1 MFKEFKAFA
10 MKGNLVDIAVGLILA
25 LAFSAVVNAFVEGVM
40 LNLIAAVVGQP
51 SFDSIVWTIGSGA
64 DATDILVGRF
74 LSAVVNF
81 VLVAWVLFWI
91 VKVAN
96 RFKKPPE
103 EEQPTEIQLLT
114 EIRDALRDPPD
125 RSAAS
130 QT

>member
-1 MFKEFKAFA
+1 MLKEFKEFA
-10 MKGNLVDIAVGLILA
+10 MKGNLIDIAVGLILA
-25 LAFSAVVNAFVEGVM
+25 LAFSAVVSAFVEGVV

-51 SFDSIVWTIGSGA
+51 SFDSIMWTIGSGA

-114 EIRDALRDPPD
+114 EIRDALRG
-125 RSAAS
+125 SS
-130 QT
+130 